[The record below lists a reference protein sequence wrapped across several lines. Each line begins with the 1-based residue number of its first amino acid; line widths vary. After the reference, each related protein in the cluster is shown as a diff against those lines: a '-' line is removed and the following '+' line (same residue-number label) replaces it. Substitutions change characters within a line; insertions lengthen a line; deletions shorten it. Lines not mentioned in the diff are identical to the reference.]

1 MIQETNHP
9 PPCNITSFILSNAIL
24 EKANIIAQAKT
35 AGYIRAILFLY
46 QLSNLSAFPK
56 NKVKPEQ
63 KKKRAFP
70 MEPPVARIL

>member
-1 MIQETNHP
+1 MSREE
-9 PPCNITSFILSNAIL
+9 IL
-24 EKANIIAQAKT
+24 EKANNMAQANT

-56 NKVKPEQ
+56 KSVNPEQ

-70 MEPPVARIL
+70 IDPPEANSLYGPYKTSR